1 VLKKMEIEMTFVAA
15 AKAAEKWAKRKKE
28 MNGESDEQVKVAPKA
43 GGRKRA
49 EPAKK
54 NAKPSN

>member
-1 VLKKMEIEMTFVAA
+1 MTFVAA

-28 MNGESDEQVKVAPKA
+28 MNGEPDKQTKVAPKA

-49 EPAKK
+49 EQTKK
-54 NAKPSN
+54 NAKPSK